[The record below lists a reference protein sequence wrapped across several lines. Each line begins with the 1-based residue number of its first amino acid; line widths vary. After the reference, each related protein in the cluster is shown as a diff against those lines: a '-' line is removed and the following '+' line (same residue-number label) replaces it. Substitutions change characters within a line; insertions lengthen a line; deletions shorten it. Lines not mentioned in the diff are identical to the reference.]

1 MTFSFLG
8 GGGGSGS
15 GIAIWQYLT
24 KTFNNIPP
32 AADQFIEI
40 WNPNDP
46 LLPEPASAHVLVY
59 SKHMW
64 MNQATTNEHEN
75 YPPACGSSF
84 GYKHYSQG
92 EIPQKVYAWKGNSM
106 AAYPYNYASGRSY
119 CGFNTEPSYTT
130 GSPMMIPN
138 CGAQG
143 YFFKTDSIAPDAEAH
158 YIGDWTKVFNG
169 GNGHYWDRAV
179 FPFAPT
185 NDGAGSSGSF
195 FGRGY
200 DGKHFPGGSAGP
212 GTDTARGPT
221 ATKIA
226 DGLLDEFGLLKLF
239 TKGKAAADDNHAD
252 NGDYQVVLP
261 PDLFL
266 FGQLPFQYDTSLL
279 HLPVSNPPSARQLA
293 PTPTMV
299 FAVILEFKQ

>member
-1 MTFSFLG
+1 MTFSFIG
-8 GGGGSGS
+8 AVGGGSGV
-15 GIAIWQYLT
+15 AVWQYLT
-24 KTFNNIPP
+24 KTFNNINP
-32 AADQFIEI
+32 ASDQFIEI
-40 WNPNDP
+40 WDPNDP

-64 MNQATTNEHEN
+64 MNKATTTDAEA

-84 GYKHYSQG
+84 GYKHYSKG
-92 EIPQKVYAWKGNSM
+92 EVPKKVYAWKGNSM
-106 AAYPYNYASGRSY
+106 IGFPYDYTAKRAY
-119 CGFNTEPSYTT
+119 CGFGDTPSYTT
-130 GSPMMIPN
+130 GAPMMLPN

-143 YFFKTDSIAPDAEAH
+143 DFHQTDAIAPDAETH
-158 YIGDWTKVFNG
+158 HEGDWTKVFNG
-169 GNGHYWDRAV
+169 GNGHYWDRPT
-179 FPFAPT
+179 FPFRPD

-200 DGKHFPGGSAGP
+200 DGGHFPGGSGGP

-221 ATKIA
+221 ATRMA

-239 TKGKAAADDNHAD
+239 VKGKASADNNHAD

-266 FGQLPFQYDTSLL
+266 FGQLPFQYDASLL
-279 HLPVSNPPSARQLA
+279 HLPVSNPPSARTLA
-293 PTPTMV
+293 PTPKMV